1 MLSRCKEFDNAIK
14 HYCDDGNNQVS
25 VDSNIPYFDLPDGPI
40 LNDPAFQ
47 EEFGN
52 VLANDAIPEAD
63 FTPDA
68 YDQYLH
74 MEIALPR
81 GEDGRM
87 EYARVTK
94 RLCDNSGTP
103 IGVANNNPILDT
115 RAYEVEWH
123 DGHREQMFANT
134 IAENLFAQ
142 VDDEGNRHVLFK
154 DFIAHRYSDKAMTEV
169 EAIITT
175 CDGRRQ
181 FKPTTKG
188 WEMCI
193 EWKDG
198 STNWIPLKDAKDS
211 YPVQLA
217 EYAIA
222 HNLQDRPVFAWW
234 VPFVMKKRNHIIS
247 KVKSKYW
254 IRSHKFGI
262 EIPKTVKH
270 ALELDSRNSNTLWW
284 DAIMQEM
291 NNVRIAFE
299 KFNGEKKDLPVGFQQ
314 IQCHMI
320 FDVKLGENFRR
331 KARYVAGGHMTEP
344 PASITYSSVVS

>member
-1 MLSRCKEFDNAIK
+1 MMSFWVLGVTGRVVSQTTVQRVTNLELKEESMLSRCKEFDSAIK
-14 HYCDDGNNQVS
+14 YYCDDGNNQVS
-25 VDSNIPYFDLPDGPI
+25 VDSNTPYFDLPNGPI

-63 FTPDA
+63 FTLDA

-74 MEIALPR
+74 MEIALPC

-103 IGVANNNPILDT
+103 IVVANNNPILDT
-115 RAYEVEWH
+115 QAYEVEWH

-154 DFIAHRYSDKAMTEV
+154 DIIAHQYSDKAMTEV
-169 EAIITT
+169 EAIITA

-181 FKPTTKG
+181 FKPTTKS
-188 WEMCI
+188 
-193 EWKDG
+193 
-198 STNWIPLKDAKDS
+198 STNQIPLKDAKDS

-222 HNLQDRPVFAWW
+222 HNLQDRPDICMVGS
-234 VPFVMKKRNHIIS
+234 VCHEETQ
-247 KVKSKYW
+247 
-254 IRSHKFGI
+254 SHYFKGKI
-262 EIPKTVKH
+262 KI
-270 ALELDSRNSNTLWW
+270 LDS
-284 DAIMQEM
+284 
-291 NNVRIAFE
+291 
-299 KFNGEKKDLPVGFQQ
+299 
-314 IQCHMI
+314 
-320 FDVKLGENFRR
+320 
-331 KARYVAGGHMTEP
+331 
-344 PASITYSSVVS
+344 